1 MTVNGSMEGVRGVR
15 QPVEVG
21 QNSVHQSSHR
31 NHSTEEENALIL
43 FAMESHDYWSA
54 RILDLAHLV
63 ASYDNNIICSI

>member
-1 MTVNGSMEGVRGVR
+1 MEGVRGVR

-21 QNSVHQSSHR
+21 QNFVHQSSHR

-54 RILDLAHLV
+54 QILDLAHLV